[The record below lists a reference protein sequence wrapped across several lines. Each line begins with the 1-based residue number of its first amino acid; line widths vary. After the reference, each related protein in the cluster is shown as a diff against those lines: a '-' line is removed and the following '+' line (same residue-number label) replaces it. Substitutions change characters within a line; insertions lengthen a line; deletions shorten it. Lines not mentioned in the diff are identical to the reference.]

1 MCYLGSLCTNLV
13 KADDG
18 DEDEKTSIAKYVLS
32 GAGLLATVAI
42 FIYLMWY
49 TKKMMR
55 GLEDETLDAIE
66 LQKKSNNHHEIEVDK
81 TPQKLVEELEHCDAT
96 DITIDGEEPYSHDS
110 YKNFEL

>member
-13 KADDG
+13 NADET
-18 DEDEKTSIAKYVLS
+18 DESEKTSIAKYVLS

-55 GLEDETLDAIE
+55 
-66 LQKKSNNHHEIEVDK
+66 
-81 TPQKLVEELEHCDAT
+81 ELE
-96 DITIDGEEPYSHDS
+96 E
-110 YKNFEL
+110 